1 MDGDEPGR
9 SGIVRHGMDV
19 IAMAETAKTTRK
31 TRGKPAAGPATP
43 ADDATQPVVVNAVA
57 DAVAGRMVPLPAGVP
72 GGRAA
77 RSVWGVLVGAD
88 AEMTATAIT
97 VAAGVAR
104 ATVSTTLNALEKAGA
119 VLRIPGDAKSGTPDL
134 WVLAGGVREG
144 RGIAY
149 TGTAADPATLAAAE
163 PPAPLPDVAPMCPV
177 SGRPKRERGQL
188 ETEVLGVLVAEYPA
202 EFGPTALSRK
212 LDGAS
217 SGAIAN
223 ALEKLNGLGKVL
235 RTCDAPKRYRAM
247 DPPAV
252 AEAQPVAA

>member
-1 MDGDEPGR
+1 
-9 SGIVRHGMDV
+9 
-19 IAMAETAKTTRK
+19 MADKGKTMRK
-31 TRGKPAAGPATP
+31 TRGKPDAGPDAP
-43 ADDATQPVVVNAVA
+43 ASDATTSPAAAVA
-57 DAVAGRMVPLPAGVP
+57 DAAARAVVGRAVPFPAGVP
-72 GGRAA
+72 GGQAA
-77 RSVWGVLVGAD
+77 RKVWGVLVSAD

-104 ATVSTTLNALEKAGA
+104 ATASTTLNALEKAGA

-144 RGIAY
+144 IGVAC
-149 TGTAADPATLAAAE
+149 TPMTAESATSVDTEPSMPSAAQLCA
-163 PPAPLPDVAPMCPV
+163 V

-188 ETEVLGVLVAEYPA
+188 EMEVLGVLVAEYPA

-223 ALEKLNGLGKVL
+223 ALEKLSGLGKVL

-252 AEAQPVAA
+252 AEAQPAAA